1 MYDLNINFSL
11 LFMKLSDIIIAY
23 QQVFSS
29 EIKLDDV
36 VYRILIGELINQHSA
51 YQYFV

>member
-1 MYDLNINFSL
+1 
-11 LFMKLSDIIIAY
+11 MKLLDIIIAY

-29 EIKLDDV
+29 EIKLDDEA
-36 VYRILIGELINQHSA
+36 YRILIEESINQHLA